1 MAKIPDSSPGCQ
13 VPVLPVSELGQTTA
27 KSKLHPCRQP
37 MIKAKFQAAAFGG
50 TPDDVEAAFYDAMQH
65 GEVDKLMACWAD
77 EDDIVCVHPGGP
89 RLMGPVAIR
98 AAFEA
103 MFANGTIQASPQH
116 LRRVESVASAVHS
129 LVERIEVMTSEGP
142 RHAYVVAT
150 NVFHKTAQGWRMVV
164 HHASPGTEH
173 AAEASAD
180 VAQVL
185 H

>member
-1 MAKIPDSSPGCQ
+1 
-13 VPVLPVSELGQTTA
+13 
-27 KSKLHPCRQP
+27 

-129 LVERIEVMTSEGP
+129 LV
-142 RHAYVVAT
+142 
-150 NVFHKTAQGWRMVV
+150 
-164 HHASPGTEH
+164 
-173 AAEASAD
+173 
-180 VAQVL
+180 
-185 H
+185 

>member
-1 MAKIPDSSPGCQ
+1 M
-13 VPVLPVSELGQTTA
+13 T
-27 KSKLHPCRQP
+27 
-37 MIKAKFQAAAFGG
+37 KARFQAAAVGG
-50 TPDDVEAAFYDAMQH
+50 TPDDVEAAFYDALHH

-89 RLMGPVAIR
+89 RLVGPVAIR
-98 AAFEA
+98 AAFDA
-103 MFANGTIQASPQH
+103 MFANGTIQAWPQH

-173 AAEASAD
+173 AAEASVDA
-180 VAQVL
+180 AQVL

>member
-1 MAKIPDSSPGCQ
+1 
-13 VPVLPVSELGQTTA
+13 
-27 KSKLHPCRQP
+27 
-37 MIKAKFQAAAFGG
+37 
-50 TPDDVEAAFYDAMQH
+50 MQH

-89 RLMGPVAIR
+89 RVMGPVAIR

-129 LVERIEVMTSEGP
+129 LVERIEVMTRRSAP
-142 RHAYVVAT
+142 RLRGGHQRVSQNCAGLAHGGAPREPGHQNT
-150 NVFHKTAQGWRMVV
+150 PPRRARM
-164 HHASPGTEH
+164 P
-173 AAEASAD
+173 
-180 VAQVL
+180 AQVL